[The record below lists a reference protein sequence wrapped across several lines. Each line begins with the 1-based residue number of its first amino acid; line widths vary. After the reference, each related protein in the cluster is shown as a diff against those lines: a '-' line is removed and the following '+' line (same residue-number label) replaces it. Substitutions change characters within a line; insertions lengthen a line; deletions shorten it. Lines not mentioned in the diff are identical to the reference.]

1 MVKPKEGK
9 DTLASPYPPG
19 STFFFKV
26 KFDEPYMMYRDWR
39 ELTKTLLAT
48 KGPLSNA
55 KLSSMR
61 MKRPET
67 KLYVKW
73 VKEQIQG
80 DRKQFDDYTKGKG
93 IIRTRERFLQWMETQ
108 NSGASEKSRPKT
120 PDVNPADVEPPAFGK
135 TIIVPVAVPGCGTSF
150 LVAYWRAD

>member
-1 MVKPKEGK
+1 
-9 DTLASPYPPG
+9 
-19 STFFFKV
+19 
-26 KFDEPYMMYRDWR
+26 MYRDWR

-48 KGPLSNA
+48 KGSLSNA

-73 VKEQIQG
+73 VKEQIQK
-80 DRKQFDDYTKGKG
+80 DRKQFDDYAKGKG

-108 NSGASEKSRPKT
+108 NSGASEKSQPNS
-120 PDVNPADVEPPAFGK
+120 PDVPLELNAADVQPPPAFGK
-135 TIIVPVAVPGCGTSF
+135 TIIVPVAVPGCGESF
-150 LVAYWRAD
+150 IGSVLEDWLILLCERQDRYLNCAPAFIWVCAHAKR